1 MPFVTSLELS
11 QPPWS
16 RCAFRGPGGSLTIA
30 DDLQTTFGGDQDTRD
45 RKATRRQPPKR
56 SKGETPG
63 CYGWYPI
70 RFSRFPTFLSI
81 YIYMY
86 IYIYI
91 FEVAAIV
98 APELQCKPAENAESN
113 PYTQHRWHCDSPIHL
128 DIGNHSKPSTTKRF
142 ITESLIMQKHLKSER
157 MCGHWGWTSQSYMRG
172 ADWVIQDW
180 KATKPFPQPQ
190 PSFQVQYPQNK
201 IYFSRGQWW

>member
-1 MPFVTSLELS
+1 MTFR
-11 QPPWS
+11 QPLVVI
-16 RCAFRGPGGSLTIA
+16 RTPGIERQPEGNPPK
-30 DDLQTTFGGDQDTRD
+30 D
-45 RKATRRQPPKR
+45 RKGKHQDVMDDIQL
-56 SKGETPG
+56 GFPG
-63 CYGWYPI
+63 
-70 RFSRFPTFLSI
+70 FPLFYLYI
-81 YIYMY
+81 YIC

-172 ADWVIQDW
+172 ADWVIQD
-180 KATKPFPQPQ
+180 
-190 PSFQVQYPQNK
+190 
-201 IYFSRGQWW
+201 